1 MIVHFDDGQKEDQQM
16 ATELKK
22 KKEEGYV
29 MNIKDLFQS
38 PTDEQKIDFQVKK
51 NYFFDIPEMKEL
63 SKKKQRKLILE
74 NL

>member
-1 MIVHFDDGQKEDQQM
+1 M

-38 PTDEQKIDFQVKK
+38 PTDE
-51 NYFFDIPEMKEL
+51 
-63 SKKKQRKLILE
+63 
-74 NL
+74 